1 MSASTTPP
9 SRRTPRWVTACAV
22 LLFFSAVYAT
32 TANWEESEINADAVA
47 AALPA
52 WSLAAHG
59 TIDLPAG
66 ALVNPW
72 VIERPDGNFSNRPP
86 GNFLVAVPAYLVA
99 GEPESFSNAPATA
112 TAVLLT
118 AAAMAVLF
126 LTLTSLTSVQAAALA
141 VVVFG
146 FGTATWPI
154 SSAQLWP
161 HGVGQLA
168 AAVGLFGLATDRYL
182 LGGLGF
188 AGALLVRP
196 PTAIFSA
203 ITGLWISA
211 DAAPRRWR
219 PVLVIGLTSLAS
231 LGLLLLYNKV
241 VFGALGVSG
250 GYSPQFA
257 GNLASMPWSDYAR
270 NVLAMFVLPRNGLF
284 VWSPVI
290 LVALFASLREWS
302 HAPAWAKA
310 SLIAGLVYLLVHARL
325 NRASGGL
332 AFNYRYPLEPLVLMA
347 PMLTLGAVAW
357 VRRGGTTRLL
367 VVAGAAV
374 SVLLQALYVFTLTCE
389 PAAPGQLLC
398 SLGI

>member
-1 MSASTTPP
+1 MSAFTTPS
-9 SRRTPRWVTACAV
+9 SRPIPRWATACAV

-32 TANWEESEINADAVA
+32 TATWEESEVNVDAVA

-72 VIERPDGNFSNRPP
+72 VIEAPDGNFSNRPP

-99 GEPESFSNAPATA
+99 GARSFSNAPATA

-126 LTLTSLTSVQAAALA
+126 LTLARLTSDRAALIA
-141 VVVFG
+141 VFVFG
-146 FGTATWPI
+146 LGTATWPI

-168 AAVGLFGLATDRYL
+168 AAIGLFGLAAERYL

-188 AGALLVRP
+188 AGGLLVRP

-203 ITGLWISA
+203 ITGLLISA
-211 DAAPRRWR
+211 DATPRRWR
-219 PVLVIGLTSLAS
+219 PVLTIGLTSLAS
-231 LGLLLLYNKV
+231 LGLLMLYNKV
-241 VFGALGVSG
+241 VFGTLGVSG
-250 GYSPQFA
+250 GYSPQFTD
-257 GNLASMPWSDYAR
+257 NLASMPWSDYAR
-270 NVLAMFVLPRNGLF
+270 NLFAMFALPRNGLF

-290 LVALFASLREWS
+290 LVALFASLRVWRS
-302 HAPAWAKA
+302 APAWAKA
-310 SLIAGLVYLLVHARL
+310 SLIAGFVYLFVHARL

-332 AFNYRYPLEPLVLMA
+332 AFNYRYPLEPLVLMT
-347 PMLTLGAVAW
+347 PLLTLGAVDW

-367 VVAGAAV
+367 VFAGAAM

-389 PAAPGQLLC
+389 PATSGELLC

>member
-1 MSASTTPP
+1 
-9 SRRTPRWVTACAV
+9 V
-22 LLFFSAVYAT
+22 LFFFSAVYAT
-32 TANWEESEINADAVA
+32 TAIWEESEVNVDAVA

-59 TIDLPAG
+59 TIDLPAS

-72 VIERPDGNFSNRPP
+72 VIDRPDGNFSNRPP

-99 GEPESFSNAPATA
+99 GAPESFSNAPATA
-112 TAVLLT
+112 TAVVLT

-126 LTLTSLTSVQAAALA
+126 LTLTRLTSDRAALLA
-141 VVVFG
+141 VIVVG

-188 AGALLVRP
+188 AGGLLVRP

-219 PVLVIGLTSLAS
+219 PVLSIGLTSFAS
-231 LGLLLLYNKV
+231 LGLLMLYNKV
-241 VFGALGVSG
+241 VFGALSVSG
-250 GYSPQFA
+250 GYPTRYS
-257 GNLASMPWSDYAR
+257 GSLASMPWSDYAR
-270 NVLAMFVLPRNGLF
+270 YLLEMFGLPRNGLF
-284 VWSPVI
+284 VWSPII
-290 LVALFASLREWS
+290 LVALFASLREWKR
-302 HAPAWAKA
+302 APAWAKA
-310 SLIAGLVYLLVHARL
+310 SLIAGLVYLIVHARL

-332 AFNYRYPLEPLVLMA
+332 AFNYRYPLEPLVLMT
-347 PMLTLGAVAW
+347 PLLTLGAVAW

-367 VVAGAAV
+367 VFAGAAV

-389 PAAPGQLLC
+389 PAAYGQSLC

>member
-1 MSASTTPP
+1 LA
-9 SRRTPRWVTACAV
+9 TAIFIV
-22 LLFFSAVYAT
+22 FSAVYAT
-32 TANWEESEINADAVA
+32 TAIWEESEVNVDAVA

-52 WSLAAHG
+52 WSLAANG
-59 TIDLPAG
+59 TIDLPSG

-72 VIERPDGNFSNRPP
+72 VIEQPDGNFSNRPP

-99 GEPESFSNAPATA
+99 GAPSFSNAPATA

-126 LTLTSLTSVQAAALA
+126 LTLTRLTSVRAALF
-141 VVVFG
+141 VVAVFG

-168 AAVGLFGLATDRYL
+168 AAVGLFGLATERYL
-182 LGGLGF
+182 LGGIGF
-188 AGALLVRP
+188 AGGLLVRP

-211 DAAPRRWR
+211 DPAPRRWR
-219 PVLVIGLTSLAS
+219 PVLTIGLTSLGS
-231 LGLLLLYNKV
+231 LGLLMLYNKV
-241 VFGALGVSG
+241 VFGTLGVSG

-257 GNLASMPWSDYAR
+257 DNLASMPWSDYAQ
-270 NVLAMFVLPRNGLF
+270 NLLAMFVLPRNGLF

-290 LVALFASLREWS
+290 LVAVFASLREWS
-302 HAPAWAKA
+302 RAPVWAKA
-310 SLIAGLVYLLVHARL
+310 ALIAGFVYLVVHARL

-347 PMLTLGAVAW
+347 PLLTLGAVAW
-357 VRRGGTTRLL
+357 VRRGGATRLL
-367 VVAGAAV
+367 VIAGAAV
-374 SVLLQALYVFTLTCE
+374 SVLLQALYVFALTCE
-389 PAAPGQLLC
+389 PAAPGQFLC
-398 SLGI
+398 SFGI